1 MTDTM
6 TPLTPDWTAAFS
18 RFRRTVAD
26 DPGTISL
33 TDTRA
38 MLGISRDDYWSIHR
52 HGMWAFAPVGF
63 AATGRGGPDE
73 PYYRRSAVDAWMERN
88 PHVKAAQIDGAPR
101 NVPDQYP
108 ETCTDD
114 AGEREAA

>member
-33 TDTRA
+33 TDTLTA
-38 MLGISRDDYWSIHR
+38 TGISRDDYWSIHR

-73 PYYRRSAVDAWMERN
+73 PYYRRSEVNAWMER
-88 PHVKAAQIDGAPR
+88 IDGAQR
-101 NVPDQYP
+101 NAPDQYP

-114 AGEREAA
+114 AGERE